1 MPLKFSE
8 NSDEAS
14 ISNSSSAASDGQH
27 CTTILTC
34 SSFWI
39 LLEAI
44 CCANR
49 TVAYTALQGHGDRY
63 ERQDG
68 LRSVTDAKGCF
79 LRYCRPLCCT
89 QARVSKPEV
98 FRRLLFTCLTAWH
111 DACSRHVRTVTFALL
126 HARAARCERRCCH
139 LLAMVVLISLH
150 LRCRRRL
157 TRKSFWRCNAASR

>member
-14 ISNSSSAASDGQH
+14 ISISSSAVSDGQH
-27 CTTILTC
+27 CTTELTC

-44 CCANR
+44 CSANR
-49 TVAYTALQGHGDRY
+49 NLAYTALQGQGDRN

-68 LRSVTDAKGCF
+68 LRSVTDAKVLF

-89 QARVSKPEV
+89 QARDFTPEVSK
-98 FRRLLFTCLTAWH
+98 RKLFTCLTAWH
-111 DACSRHVRTVTFALL
+111 DACSRHA
-126 HARAARCERRCCH
+126 
-139 LLAMVVLISLH
+139 
-150 LRCRRRL
+150 
-157 TRKSFWRCNAASR
+157 